1 MITKNINS
9 IFLSKATL
17 SFKMVLYLLIIV
29 LIFGIIGFSIIMPI
43 SKGLRADIEELGI
56 GYKFANYVEAS
67 LTGHDTEEARLVLV
81 EALEQID
88 DIMSTWSGEVIAAV
102 VIFIILA
109 LLYAVAYFMS
119 YYTVSDILNNFMS
132 SNSEYG
138 FGANHV
144 ANMKKSIVFA
154 LWYTL
159 YIVGVYVIGFTVSIA
174 LGLLIGRLS
183 ALLGLFVMYL
193 LAMATLALRRALTP
207 FWLPAMVSKDLSC
220 KDAFY
225 KNIEQLK
232 GRFWKTFGAY
242 FVLYIIG
249 IVLFIGSTILTFGVA
264 TIFMF
269 SAIWLYMQIRDMVA
283 FYHINGMKYYI
294 DEQTV
299 VDPTKVYRDAVLDEE
314 NFKL

>member
-17 SFKMVLYLLIIV
+17 AFKMVLYLLIIV
-29 LIFGIIGFSIIMPI
+29 LVFGVIGFSIIMPI
-43 SKGLRADIEELGI
+43 SKGLRADIEQIGI
-56 GYKFANYVEAS
+56 GHKFASYVEAS
-67 LTGHDTEEARLVLV
+67 LTGRDTEEARLVLV
-81 EALEQID
+81 DALQKID
-88 DIMSTWSGEVIAAV
+88 DVMANWNGEVIAAV

-109 LLYAVAYFMS
+109 ILYAVVYFMS

-132 SNSEYG
+132 SNSDYG
-138 FGANHV
+138 FGANHI
-144 ANMKKSIVFA
+144 ANLKKSGIFA

-159 YIVGVYVIGFTVSIA
+159 YIVVIYGIGFALAIT
-174 LGLLIGRLS
+174 LGLLIGRLN

-193 LAMATLALRRALTP
+193 LAMGTLALRRALTP

-220 KDAFY
+220 TDAFY
-225 KNIEQLK
+225 KNMEQLK

-249 IVLFIGSTILTFGVA
+249 IVLFIASSILTFGVA
-264 TIFMF
+264 TIFIF

>member
-17 SFKMVLYLLIIV
+17 AFKMVLFLLIIV
-29 LIFGIIGFSIIMPI
+29 LVFGVIGFSILGPI
-43 SKGLRADIEELGI
+43 SKGIRADVAKVGLGH
-56 GYKFANYVEAS
+56 KFAQYVEAS
-67 LTGHDTEEARLVLV
+67 LTGNDAENARLVLV
-81 EALEQID
+81 DAFTQID
-88 DIMSTWSGEVIAAV
+88 DVMANWSGEVIAA
-102 VIFIILA
+102 IITFILLTI
-109 LLYAVAYFMS
+109 LYAIVYFMS
-119 YYTVSDILNNFMS
+119 YYTISDILNNFMS

-138 FGANHV
+138 FGANFI
-144 ANMKKSIVFA
+144 ANSKKSIIFA

-159 YIVGVYVIGFTVSIA
+159 YIVVMYVVGFAVAIG
-174 LGLLIGRLS
+174 LGLLIGRAS

-193 LAMATLALRRALTP
+193 LVVGTLALRRALTP

-225 KNIEQLK
+225 KNMEQIK

-249 IVLFIGSTILTFGVA
+249 IVLFIASTLLTFGVA
-264 TIFMF
+264 AIFMF
-269 SAIWLYMQIRDMVA
+269 SAIWLYLQIRDMVA